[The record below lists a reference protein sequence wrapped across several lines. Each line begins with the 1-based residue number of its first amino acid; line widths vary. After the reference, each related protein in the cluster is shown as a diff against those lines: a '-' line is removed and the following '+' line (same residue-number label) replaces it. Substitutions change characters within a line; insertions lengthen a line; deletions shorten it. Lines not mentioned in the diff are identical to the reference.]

1 MFGSPSL
8 LSTGLPPSSWS
19 TGTVYVSTVVVAPD
33 VFVASIVERVVAGER
48 ARRRRLDEMTSAVRT
63 NGVSWVA

>member
-1 MFGSPSL
+1 L
-8 LSTGLPPSSWS
+8 SWS

-33 VFVASIVERVVAGER
+33 VFVASMSSVSWPESAAPPFG
-48 ARRRRLDEMTSAVRT
+48 RLEETTSAVRT